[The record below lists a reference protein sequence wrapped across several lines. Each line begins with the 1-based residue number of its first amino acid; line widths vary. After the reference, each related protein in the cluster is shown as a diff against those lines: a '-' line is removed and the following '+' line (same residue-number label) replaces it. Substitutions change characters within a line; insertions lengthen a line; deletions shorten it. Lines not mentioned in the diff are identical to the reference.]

1 MLAIGGEKVK
11 KTILAAILGA
21 MVSAGAAQ
29 AAPADDVKAL
39 LEQKKVLEAYN
50 LARANPG
57 EMGNPTFDFFYG
69 IAAIDAGHAG
79 EGVLALERYL
89 LSFPDNRSAR
99 FQLARGYYVLGEDQ
113 RARDEF
119 QTLLADASGEE
130 KVASERFLDAIK
142 AREGRYSPTGSA
154 FVELGFGY
162 DSNLNFGIP
171 AGSTPSIPGFGSLPP
186 LAPTSVSAKAED
198 GFTNFSAGAQGT
210 YPVAPGT
217 ALYGAV
223 GLDGRMYFKE
233 NYNQFDQLNVGGSGG
248 LSHIAD
254 RNLYKVGVGYA
265 QNYVDQQSYVNT
277 VSLSGEWHHQY
288 DQFNRFILGGQV
300 AALSF
305 SDMDVYLRLD
315 KVGGKVRSNNSR
327 FRDSTFTG
335 VIGGWVRS
343 YNTDYLPVLTVMGN
357 YGQENN
363 VDNRPDL
370 SRDIWGARAMVSMTP
385 APKWGATVG
394 ANYQQ
399 NDYHDKF
406 GLLPRSD
413 PRRDMNLTLDGSV
426 SYFYSKELTLRGELQ
441 VARQDSNVGL
451 YDYERYVAGVKA
463 RYDFK

>member
-1 MLAIGGEKVK
+1 MK
-11 KTILAAILGA
+11 KTVLAAVLGA
-21 MVSAGAAQ
+21 MLSAGVAQ
-29 AAPADDVKAL
+29 AAPADEVRAL
-39 LEQKKVLEAYN
+39 LEQKKPLEAYN
-50 LARANPG
+50 LGRANPN

-130 KVASERFLDAIK
+130 KAATERFLDAIK
-142 AREGRYSPTGSA
+142 SREGRYSPTGSA
-154 FVELGFGY
+154 FVELGLGY

-171 AGSTPSIPGFGSLPP
+171 AGSTPSIPGFGFLPP
-186 LAPTSVSAKAED
+186 LAPTSVTAKAED
-198 GFTNFSAGAQGT
+198 GFTAFAAGAQGA

-217 ALYGAV
+217 AVYGSV
-223 GLDGRMYFKE
+223 GADGRMYFKE
-233 NYNQFDQLNVGGSGG
+233 NYNQFDQLNVGVSGG
-248 LSHIAD
+248 VSHIAD

-300 AALSF
+300 AALTF
-305 SDMDVYLRLD
+305 DDMDVYLRLD

-327 FRDSTFTG
+327 FRDSTFVG
-335 VIGGWVRS
+335 AVGGWVRT
-343 YNTDYLPVLTVMGN
+343 YNTDYMPVLTVLGN

-370 SRDIWGARAMVSMTP
+370 SRDIWGVRAMVNLTP
-385 APKWGATVG
+385 APKWGAAVG
-394 ANYQQ
+394 ASYQQ

-406 GLLPRSD
+406 GLLPRAD
-413 PRRDMNLTLDGSV
+413 PRTDMNITVDGSV
-426 SYFYSKELTLRGELQ
+426 SYFYSKELTLKGEL
-441 VARQDSNVGL
+441 AATKQDSNVGL
-451 YDYERYVAGVKA
+451 YDYDRYVVGVKA

>member
-1 MLAIGGEKVK
+1 MK
-11 KTILAAILGA
+11 KTVLAAILGA
-21 MVSAGAAQ
+21 MLSAGVAQ
-29 AAPADDVKAL
+29 AAPADEVKAL
-39 LEQKKVLEAYN
+39 LEQKKALEAYN
-50 LARANPG
+50 LGRANPG
-57 EMGNPTFDFFYG
+57 EMGKPTFDFFYG

-119 QTLLADASGEE
+119 QTLLADASGDE
-130 KVASERFLDAIK
+130 KIAAERFLDAIK

-171 AGSTPSIPGFGSLPP
+171 AGSTPSIPGFGLLPP
-186 LAPTSVSAKAED
+186 LAPTSVSAQAED
-198 GFTNFSAGAQGT
+198 GYTNFAAGAQGA

-217 ALYGAV
+217 AVYGAV
-223 GLDGRMYFKE
+223 GVDGRMYFKQ
-233 NYNQFDQLNVGGSGG
+233 NYNQFDQLNVGASGG
-248 LSHIAD
+248 VSHIAD
-254 RNLYKVGVGYA
+254 RNLYKAGVGYA

-327 FRDSTFTG
+327 FRDSTFAG
-335 VIGGWVRS
+335 VVGGWVRS
-343 YNTDYLPVLTVMGN
+343 YNTDYLPVLNLLAN

-370 SRDIWGARAMVSMTP
+370 SREIWGLRANVSLTP

-394 ANYQQ
+394 ASYQQ
-399 NDYHDKF
+399 NDYMDKF
-406 GLLPRSD
+406 GLLPGAD
-413 PRRDMNLTLDGSV
+413 PRRDMNVTLDGSV
-426 SYFYSKELTLRGELQ
+426 SYFYSKELTLKGEL
-441 VARQDSNVGL
+441 AATKQDSNVGL
-451 YDYERYVAGVKA
+451 YDYDRYVVGVKA

>member
-1 MLAIGGEKVK
+1 MK
-11 KTILAAILGA
+11 KTVLAAILGA
-21 MVSAGAAQ
+21 MLSVGAAQ
-29 AAPADDVKAL
+29 AAPADEVKAL
-39 LEQKKVLEAYN
+39 LEQKKALEAYN
-50 LARANPG
+50 LGRANPG
-57 EMGNPTFDFFYG
+57 EMGNPTFDFYYG

-119 QTLLADASGEE
+119 QTLLADASGDE
-130 KVASERFLDAIK
+130 KTSAERYLDAIK

-162 DSNLNFGIP
+162 DTNLNFGIE
-171 AGSTPSIPGFGSLPP
+171 AGSSPSIPGFGRLPP

-198 GFTNFSAGAQGT
+198 GFTAFSAGAQGV

-223 GLDGRMYFKE
+223 GLDARMYFKA
-233 NYNQFDQLNVGGSGG
+233 NYNQFDQLNVGASGG
-248 LSHIAD
+248 VSHIAD

-277 VSLSGEWHHQY
+277 VNLSGEWHHQY

-300 AALSF
+300 AALTF

-315 KVGGKVRSNNSR
+315 KVGGKVPSLNSR
-327 FRDSTFTG
+327 FRDSTFVG
-335 VIGGWVRS
+335 VVGGWVRS
-343 YNTDYLPVLTVMGN
+343 YNTDYLPVLNLTAN

-370 SRDIWGARAMVSMTP
+370 SRDIYGLRAAVSLTP

-394 ANYQQ
+394 ASYQQ
-399 NDYHDKF
+399 NDYLEKF
-406 GLLPRSD
+406 GLFPASD

-426 SYFYSKELTLRGELQ
+426 SYFYTKEFTLRGELQ
-441 VARQDSNVGL
+441 ATKQDSNVGL
-451 YDYERYVAGVKA
+451 YDYDRYVVGVKA